1 MDCDNRMLEA
11 LLNSEEARLKFL
23 EENIPHMALSNDVF
37 LTHFMILFPECV
49 DLLISGLLNID
60 FPGADTVTAQFVTG
74 GIGIR
79 SARFDLRIIA
89 KDASLWEFDVENIDS
104 RAKGLRL
111 TLYSA
116 HLTTGAL
123 SPGQDFDE
131 LPPRYVLIATKGDV
145 HKTGKP
151 IYYVRRCIVESPEEP
166 GNDIRFFDDKE
177 LIVYVNNAYG
187 LDGTLRSRLMHDL
200 FCHDTD
206 EMLVQE
212 LKEKVE
218 WVKNSEKGRMIMAQS
233 VQGTATIT
241 REMLEYIFDESRR
254 ATDRLEGWHDGRDAG
269 WRDGRDAGW
278 RDGRDAGWRDGRDA
292 TQRDIVLRAL
302 SMGLDV
308 NTIAAINAISAEKV
322 EEIRSA
328 NIED

>member
-1 MDCDNRMLEA
+1 M
-11 LLNSEEARLKFL
+11 
-23 EENIPHMALSNDVF
+23 
-37 LTHFMILFPECV
+37 
-49 DLLISGLLNID
+49 
-60 FPGADTVTAQFVTG
+60 
-74 GIGIR
+74 
-79 SARFDLRIIA
+79 
-89 KDASLWEFDVENIDS
+89 
-104 RAKGLRL
+104 
-111 TLYSA
+111 
-116 HLTTGAL
+116 
-123 SPGQDFDE
+123 
-131 LPPRYVLIATKGDV
+131 PPRYVLIATKGDV

-254 ATDRLEGWHDGRDAG
+254 ATDRLEGWHDGRDA
-269 WRDGRDAGW
+269 
-278 RDGRDAGWRDGRDA
+278 